1 MGCFYFSF
9 HWLTITSSTHLH
21 LRSSQLSVSKGMSAS
36 DKGWGIWRQGRTDWN
51 HFSVGKGGLIL
62 HFGSCC
68 NWPVGRFRTFL
79 LYLPG
84 DGETVGR
91 DRQRLGP
98 GLLVD
103 LGPWF
108 PVPSLAYPRPLPF
121 TGSILMSLPESVS
134 SFATAPPPQPSLW
147 FFLPFTQNSSKYI
160 CWLPSKVIL
169 VNGRKFQTHNSL
181 VDAYTYPMLLIYRH
195 PHTAISGLYFKS
207 R

>member
-1 MGCFYFSF
+1 MGWFYFLF
-9 HWLTITSSTHLH
+9 HWLTITSSKHLH

-36 DKGWGIWRQGRTDWN
+36 DKGWGILRQNRTNWN
-51 HFSVGKGGLIL
+51 HFSVGKVGLIL
-62 HFGSCC
+62 HFGSHC
-68 NWPVGRFRTFL
+68 NWPVERFRTFL

-84 DGETVGR
+84 DRETVGR

-108 PVPSLAYPRPLPF
+108 PVPSLASPRPMPF
-121 TGSILMSLPESVS
+121 TGPIFMSLPESVS

-147 FFLPFTQNSSKYI
+147 FFLPFTQNSPKYI

-181 VDAYTYPMLLIYRH
+181 VDA
-195 PHTAISGLYFKS
+195 
-207 R
+207 